1 VWESHIQGEA
11 ISNIATGIGIARLI
25 QQRLE
30 EYAKETK
37 PDSDKNKARQAVKI
51 YIAGASN

>member
-1 VWESHIQGEA
+1 MWESHIQGEA